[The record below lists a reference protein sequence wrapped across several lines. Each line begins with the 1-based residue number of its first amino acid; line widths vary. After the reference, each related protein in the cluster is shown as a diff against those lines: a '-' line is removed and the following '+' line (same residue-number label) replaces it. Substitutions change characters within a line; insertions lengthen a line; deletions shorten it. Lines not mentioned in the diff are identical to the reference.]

1 MPTRKSLC
9 RGAAALVAL
18 LTLACVGPSAATKLT
33 VTNTGRAP
41 YVGSD
46 SRCANTAVAVAVVAT
61 TATVT
66 GINSSAC
73 GDLTLEL
80 YTHGDGTTLNN
91 SGTISGTSMV
101 FTLAQVIAVDA
112 VTVTIDT
119 WGVPTSWT
127 HTASPAPGGVLHA
140 ESSALSVPS

>member
-1 MPTRKSLC
+1 MPKWKSLS

-18 LTLACVGPSAATKLT
+18 AAVACVGPSAATKLT
-33 VTNTGRAP
+33 VTNSGRAP

-46 SRCANTAVAVAVVAT
+46 SRCANTALAVDVVAT

-80 YTHGDGTTLNN
+80 YTHGDGITLNN

-119 WGVPTSWT
+119 WGMPTNWT
-127 HTASPAPGGVLHA
+127 HTASPAPGGVLH
-140 ESSALSVPS
+140 ESSAPSVTS